1 MTDTIKLTSPQRKA
15 LIALAAGEATFRKGA
30 VLSRL
35 CTMGLVEYVP
45 ERPENPS
52 SMRVPRITDA
62 GMDAI
67 NDGPEILKEMLECR
81 KA

>member
-1 MTDTIKLTSPQRKA
+1 MTATIKLTSPQRKV
-15 LIALAAGEATFRKGA
+15 LVTLAAGERAFRKGV

-35 CTMGLVEYVP
+35 CVMGLVEYVP

-52 SMRVPRITDA
+52 GMRIPRITDA
-62 GMDAI
+62 GLSAI